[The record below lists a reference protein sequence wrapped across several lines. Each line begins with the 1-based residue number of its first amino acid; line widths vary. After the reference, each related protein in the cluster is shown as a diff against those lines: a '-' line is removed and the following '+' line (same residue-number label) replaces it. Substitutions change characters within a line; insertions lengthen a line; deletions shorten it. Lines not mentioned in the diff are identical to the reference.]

1 MGTSFRRSVYA
12 ASTAL
17 GVIFS
22 FPAFAQA
29 GPSST
34 DIIVT
39 ARRVE
44 ERLQDVPISITVM
57 NQSQLE
63 AHNVVAAEDLARTTP
78 SLQVNNNF
86 GSDNTMFS
94 LRGFTQDIGSAPT
107 VGTYFGDVVAPRGG
121 GFSTPSGDGAGPG
134 TFFDLQNVQVLKGPQ
149 GTLQGRNTTGG
160 AVMLVPQRPTR
171 KLEGYVE
178 GSIGNYNDRGV
189 QAVLNVPLS
198 DSVRV
203 RLGVDRQL
211 RDGYLVNASGVGPRD
226 YGNVNYTALRGSIVA
241 DLTPD
246 IENYTIASYS
256 NSNTHG
262 SVQKLIATT
271 SGIGTTGVPGGAL
284 ESFGIDQ
291 LRRQAGLGFYGMLAD
306 MPDSNTR
313 TRQWQVINTTKWQA
327 SDNLTIK
334 NIISYAQY
342 RQQLRQPEFG
352 TAFKITNVNDL
363 YAYLRY
369 FNVIANFSVLPGTVA
384 SGRLPASAAGLVSAQ
399 LAAGGIPDPQ
409 TWANGNLAATL
420 NGLVGSTFN
429 YAQINPNPG
438 HEFSA
443 ESTFTEELQFQGHG
457 LDGKLN
463 WQAGF
468 YFEKANPIGQGGA
481 QTTVEANCPGINTAT
496 PVCNSALATAL
507 NSYISNAGANLTVPF
522 AGFVIPNVLVGAL
535 PLSGGYNPSLYTN
548 TLQDTA
554 VYAQATYKLTP
565 RLSLTG
571 GFRYTWDKQSNTDD
585 PRFVGYRVNA
595 DPTTLTPLGG
605 PPVLTTFCA
614 NTSLPAGP
622 AGCFTSN
629 SVKSSKPTW
638 LIGLDWKPVDDVLL
652 YGKYSRGYRAGGVKP
667 DVIQTIT
674 STTTGV
680 TSRIDNWQPEKVD
693 AFELGLKSS
702 FGGPFPGIFNL
713 AGFYNNFSNQQIM
726 LGLSAIAAPVP
737 GQSTIAN
744 VGKSRIYG
752 LEANT
757 SLNLFQGFVLTADY
771 TYLNTK
777 VETVGITPGVYVSG
791 AGSLFF
797 VQPLAVA
804 GRPLTYSPKN
814 KFTIN
819 GTYTLPLDP
828 KLGMLSVG
836 ATFTHTDSQYGNFND
851 TGTTSTIVQANG
863 TLGNTTADLG
873 LLQATNLLDFNA
885 SWKGLAG
892 TPLDL
897 TFFMTNVTGQK
908 YYTGVPGLL
917 GLGFE
922 VASVGAPRI
931 WGFKAKVHF

>member
-1 MGTSFRRSVYA
+1 MRKSICATAYIV
-12 ASTAL
+12 STAL
-17 GVIFS
+17 GIIWAM
-22 FPAFAQA
+22 PAFAQSA
-29 GPSST
+29 SG

-44 ERLQDVPISITVM
+44 ERLQDVPISIAVM

-107 VGTYFGDVVAPRGG
+107 VGVYFGDVVAPRGG

-134 TFFDLQNVQVLKGPQ
+134 SFFDLQNVQVLKGPQ

-160 AVMLVPQRPTR
+160 AVMLVPQRPTH

-178 GSIGNYNDRGV
+178 GTLGNFDDRGV

-198 DSVRV
+198 ETVRI
-203 RLGVDRQL
+203 RLGVDRHE
-211 RDGYLVNASGVGPRD
+211 RDGYVINYSGIGPRD
-226 YGNVNYTALRGSIVA
+226 YGNLNNTAVRASMVA
-241 DLTPD
+241 DLTPNL
-246 IENYTIASYS
+246 ENYTIASYS
-256 NSNTHG
+256 NSNTNG

-271 SGIGTTGVPGGAL
+271 SGIGTTGVPGGAF
-284 ESFGIDQ
+284 ESFGLNQ
-291 LRRQAGLGFYGMLAD
+291 LQRQAGLGFYGMLAD

-313 TRQWQVINTTKWQA
+313 TRQWQVINTTKWDA
-327 SDNLTIK
+327 SDNLTVK

-352 TAFKITNVNDL
+352 TDFKITNVNDL

-369 FNVIANFSVLPGTVA
+369 FNTIANFSVLPGAAA
-384 SGRLPASAAGLVSAQ
+384 SPLTPPFAAGVINAQ

-420 NGLVGSTFN
+420 NGLVGSNFN
-429 YAQINPNPG
+429 YALINPNPG

-443 ESTFTEELQFQGHG
+443 ESTFTEELQFQGRG
-457 LDGKLN
+457 LAGKLN
-463 WQAGF
+463 WQGGF
-468 YFEKANPIGQGGA
+468 YFEKASPIGQGGA
-481 QTTVEANCPGINTAT
+481 QTTVEASCPGINTST
-496 PVCNSALATAL
+496 PMCSSTLATAL
-507 NSYISNAGANLTVPF
+507 NSYISNSGANVSAPY
-522 AGFVIPNVLVGAL
+522 AGLVIPPTLAASF

-565 RLSLTG
+565 KLNLTG
-571 GFRYTWDKQSNTDD
+571 GFRYTWDKQNNTDD
-585 PRFVGYRVNA
+585 PLSVGYSANLA
-595 DPTTLTPLGG
+595 GAPT
-605 PPVLTTFCA
+605 VTTFCA
-614 NTSLPAGP
+614 NTALPAPP
-622 AGCFTSN
+622 AGCYTTDGT
-629 SVKSSKPTW
+629 KSSKPTW
-638 LIGLDWKPVDDVLL
+638 LVGLDWKPMNDVLL
-652 YGKYSRGYRAGGVKP
+652 YAKYSRGYRAGGVKP

-674 STTTGV
+674 SAATGV
-680 TSRIDNWQPEKVD
+680 TSRIDSWQPEKVD
-693 AFELGLKSS
+693 AYEVGWKSS
-702 FGGPFPGIFNL
+702 FGGRISGIFNV
-713 AGFYNNFSNQQIM
+713 AGFYNDFSNQQVM

-752 LEANT
+752 LEVDT
-757 SLNLFQGFVLTADY
+757 SLNLFKGFVVSADY

-777 VETVGITPGVYVSG
+777 VQSVSITPGIYFSG
-791 AGSLFF
+791 SGSLFF

-814 KFTIN
+814 KVTFN
-819 GTYTLPLDP
+819 ATYTLPLDP
-828 KLGMLSVG
+828 KLGAISVG
-836 ATFTHTDSQYGNFND
+836 ATFTHTDSQYANFND
-851 TGTTSTIVQANG
+851 TGTVSTIVQANG
-863 TLGNTTADLG
+863 TLGSNSGDLG
-873 LLQATNLLDFNA
+873 VLQPTNLLDLNA
-885 SWKGLAG
+885 GWKGFAG
-892 TPLDL
+892 SPLDL
-897 TFFMTNVTGQK
+897 TFFMTNVTGEK

-922 VASVGAPRI
+922 VASLGAPRM
-931 WGFKAKVHF
+931 WGVRVKAHF